1 MLTKLAVRWLCRQL
15 RKDKDYWYGW
25 QSNIA
30 MTISDNMSRYMPL
43 RTNPDRILV
52 EREELL
58 GALARGYCSF
68 TNSGKTVDP
77 VLMEAMANEIM
88 LLNTNC
94 KDASPD
100 PLNKNY
106 LPTKHEFCN
115 ICANDFLK
123 LLTRLTPKS
132 DREIDKPKTRRT
144 K

>member
-1 MLTKLAVRWLCRQL
+1 MITKLAVRWLIRQL
-15 RKDKDYWYGW
+15 KKDEALWYAY

-30 MTISDNMSRYMPL
+30 MVISDNMSRYMPL
-43 RTNPDRILV
+43 RTKKDVILSS
-52 EREELL
+52 REDLL

-77 VLMEAMANEIM
+77 ILMEAMVNE
-88 LLNTNC
+88 LLSLNKNY

-100 PLNKNY
+100 PLNKDF

-123 LLTRLTPKS
+123 LWTR
-132 DREIDKPKTRRT
+132 
-144 K
+144 

>member
-1 MLTKLAVRWLCRQL
+1 MITKLAVKWLTRQL
-15 RKDKDYWYGW
+15 KKDKSFWYAY

-30 MTISDNMSRYMPL
+30 MIISDNMSRYMPL
-43 RTNPDRILV
+43 RTSPDRILV
-52 EREELL
+52 EKDELL
-58 GALARGYCSF
+58 GALARGYCSV

-77 VLMEAMANEIM
+77 ILIEAMANEIM
-88 LLNTNC
+88 ALNRNF

-123 LLTRLTPKS
+123 LWTVTRNKH
-132 DREIDKPKTRRT
+132 
-144 K
+144 